1 MPRKLNMKSGVLNV
15 STFTARR
22 ERSVIDYIA
31 LAVATC
37 GGVGYIPFVAATWG
51 SLFGVGIYLLA
62 QKLGESLTI
71 WVQERQFAN
80 ALFESSQTSLIS
92 ISLIILFFA
101 GLCAATRV
109 EKLTGQKDPKIVVI
123 DEVVGQLITFLL
135 VPAKL
140 GWWTVLT
147 GFLAFRL
154 FDIWKLYPANKLE
167 ALPTGLGAMA
177 DDVVAGIYAAVLMS
191 LLCTV
196 YLTAF

>member
-1 MPRKLNMKSGVLNV
+1 MPRKLNMKSGALNV
-15 STFTARR
+15 STFTARP
-22 ERSVIDYIA
+22 ERSVVDYIA

-37 GGVGYIPFVAATWG
+37 GGVGYMPFVSATWG
-51 SLFGVGIYLLA
+51 ALFGVGIYLLA

-71 WVQERQFAN
+71 WAQERQFTN
-80 ALFESSQTSLIS
+80 ALLESSQTLLIS
-92 ISLIILFFA
+92 ISLIFLFFA